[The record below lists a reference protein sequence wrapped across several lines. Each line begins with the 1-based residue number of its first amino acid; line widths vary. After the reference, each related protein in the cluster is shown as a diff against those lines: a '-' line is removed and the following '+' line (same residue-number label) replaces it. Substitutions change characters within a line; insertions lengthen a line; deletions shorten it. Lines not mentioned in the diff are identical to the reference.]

1 MATHNRRQ
9 CQYYYFVFL
18 YQKSVFHTLKIRR
31 FHNIVTVSCG
41 FYKYRTV
48 AYSLQHTCGK
58 TVVCMY
64 GPSRTTHSIFIAYSG
79 RSSLKL
85 ATTM

>member
-1 MATHNRRQ
+1 MIIYLFATTPKTLRGSKDSGHTLYRRL

-31 FHNIVTVSCG
+31 FHNIMTVSCG

-58 TVVCMY
+58 PLYV
-64 GPSRTTHSIFIAYSG
+64 
-79 RSSLKL
+79 
-85 ATTM
+85 